1 MKENIKKNI
10 KWIVFG
16 LAVII
21 FATLAVLVT
30 KNPGPLG
37 IDKAFYG
44 FLQNN
49 VIKDFL
55 TPIVKV
61 ITKLS
66 GTVVLIVIAVL
77 ILVFI
82 KNKKQGVAV
91 AINLAL
97 APLTN
102 QIVKQFFR
110 RPRPALEYRLIE
122 ETGFSFPSGH
132 SMTSMAFYGFLI
144 YLVYNNVKNKTVK
157 WMLIT
162 LLSLV
167 ILSVGFSRIY
177 LGVHYTSDVLGGFV
191 EGIAYLVLFTTVCKK
206 FEVK

>member
-1 MKENIKKNI
+1 MEKIKKNI

-16 LAVII
+16 IAVII

-30 KNPGPLG
+30 KNPGPLALDNEVYNF
-37 IDKAFYG
+37 ISE
-44 FLQNN
+44 FL
-49 VIKDFL
+49 IKDFF
-55 TPIVKV
+55 TPVVKI

-66 GTVVLIVIAVL
+66 GTIFLITVAVL
-77 ILVFI
+77 VLVFI
-82 KNKKQGVAV
+82 KNKKQGLAVAV
-91 AINLAL
+91 NLAL

-110 RPRPALEYRLIE
+110 RPRPDLSFRLIE

-132 SMTSMAFYGFLI
+132 SMTSMAFYGFFI

-157 WMLIT
+157 WLLIT

-167 ILSVGFSRIY
+167 IVSVGFSRIY
-177 LGVHYTSDVLGGFV
+177 LGVHYTSDVLGGFA

>member
-1 MKENIKKNI
+1 MEKIKKNI

-16 LAVII
+16 IAVII

-30 KNPGPLG
+30 KNPGPLALDNEVYNF
-37 IDKAFYG
+37 ISE
-44 FLQNN
+44 FL
-49 VIKDFL
+49 IKDFF
-55 TPIVKV
+55 TPVVKI

-66 GTVVLIVIAVL
+66 GTIFLIT
-77 ILVFI
+77 
-82 KNKKQGVAV
+82 VAV
-91 AINLAL
+91 AVNLAL

-110 RPRPALEYRLIE
+110 RPRPDLSFRLIE

-132 SMTSMAFYGFLI
+132 SMTSMAFYGFFI

-157 WMLIT
+157 WLLIT

-167 ILSVGFSRIY
+167 IVSVGFSRIY
-177 LGVHYTSDVLGGFV
+177 LGVHYTSDVLGGFA

>member
-1 MKENIKKNI
+1 MEKIKKNI

-16 LAVII
+16 IAVII

-30 KNPGPLG
+30 KNPGPLALDNEVYNF
-37 IDKAFYG
+37 ISE
-44 FLQNN
+44 FL
-49 VIKDFL
+49 IKDFF
-55 TPIVKV
+55 TPVVKI

-66 GTVVLIVIAVL
+66 GTIFLITVAVL
-77 ILVFI
+77 VLVFI
-82 KNKKQGVAV
+82 KNKKQGLAVAV
-91 AINLAL
+91 NLAL

-110 RPRPALEYRLIE
+110 RPRPDLSFRLIE

-132 SMTSMAFYGFLI
+132 SMTSMAFYGFFI

-157 WMLIT
+157 WLLIT

-167 ILSVGFSRIY
+167 IVSVGFSRIY
-177 LGVHYTSDVLGGFV
+177 LGVHYTSDVLGGFA
-191 EGIAYLVLFTTVCKK
+191 EGIAYLVLFITVCKK

>member
-1 MKENIKKNI
+1 MEKIKKNI

-16 LAVII
+16 IAVII

-30 KNPGPLG
+30 KNPGPLALDNEVYNF
-37 IDKAFYG
+37 ISE
-44 FLQNN
+44 FL
-49 VIKDFL
+49 IKDFF
-55 TPIVKV
+55 TPVVKI

-66 GTVVLIVIAVL
+66 GTIFLITVAVL
-77 ILVFI
+77 VLVFI
-82 KNKKQGVAV
+82 KNKKQGLAVAV
-91 AINLAL
+91 NLAL

-110 RPRPALEYRLIE
+110 RPRPDLSFRLIE

-132 SMTSMAFYGFLI
+132 SMTSMAFYGFFI

-157 WMLIT
+157 RLLIT

-177 LGVHYTSDVLGGFV
+177 LGVHYTSDVLGGFA